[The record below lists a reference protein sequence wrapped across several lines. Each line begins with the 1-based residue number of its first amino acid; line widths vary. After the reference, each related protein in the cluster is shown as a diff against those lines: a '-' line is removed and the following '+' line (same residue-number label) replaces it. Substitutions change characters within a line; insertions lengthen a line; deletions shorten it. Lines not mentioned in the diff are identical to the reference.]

1 MLVVKA
7 KLDFRRFVVPLLFT
21 IYSGWGLG
29 INISNLF
36 CQWDLLKFGY
46 HHHFLGL
53 MFLSFLAFSFSFLGS
68 IQNFMLLT
76 VCCCCCSTRFF
87 LTYCPPLFC
96 LLWSFVFFPCCG
108 IYLLTLC
115 PLCSLTKLNVAPLK
129 ALQAKKSPNSMELFS
144 SKWPIFW
151 KHPPDC
157 I

>member
-36 CQWDLLKFGY
+36 CQWDLLKVGY

-87 LTYCPPLFC
+87 WLT
-96 LLWSFVFFPCCG
+96 LLHCFACSGHLCFFPCFG

-115 PLCSLTKLNVAPLK
+115 PFCSLTKLNVSPLK